1 MTVRVQL
8 RSRVMAGK
16 SVQFSFKEASADRVW
31 EAALQAVARSGYS
44 IQHSDATSRVLSF
57 NTGRSMS
64 SWAGQDLSMTLV
76 ADGSGGTM
84 MSMGG
89 SLGKGGNPFGGG
101 QAIAWG
107 EKGRLIDKFAVT
119 VKEILPRIP
128 DRAAPQPSPVG
139 GSVADELAKLASLRD
154 SGVITEDEFAAQK
167 AKLLG

>member
-1 MTVRVQL
+1 M
-8 RSRVMAGK
+8 
-16 SVQFSFKEASADRVW
+16 
-31 EAALQAVARSGYS
+31 GYS
-44 IQHSDATSRVLSF
+44 IQHTDAASKVLSF

-76 ADGSGGTM
+76 ADGSGGTV

-101 QAIAWG
+101 QAFAWG

-119 VKEILPRIP
+119 VKEILPRIS
-128 DRAAPQPSPVG
+128 DRPAPAPAG
-139 GSVADELAKLASLRD
+139 NSVADELAKLARLRD
-154 SGVITEDEFAAQK
+154 SGVITEDEFVTQK